1 MRNLTLL
8 TDLYQLTMANAY
20 YLKGMHDRRA
30 VFDLYFRRNGKINYA
45 VAAGLEQACEY
56 VRDFRFSEGDVEYLK
71 GLKIFDAAFLK
82 YLAEL
87 RFTGDIYAVEE
98 GTIAFPDEPLMI
110 VDAPVLQAQLLETAL
125 LNIVSHQTLI
135 ATKASNIC
143 VAAEG
148 APVVEFGLRRAQG
161 PDAGVYG
168 ARAAMIGGCR
178 ATSNVLAA
186 KLFGVPPSGTMAH
199 SFVLCFPDELTAFR
213 EYASLYPDN
222 CTLLVDTYD
231 TLRSGVPSA
240 VKLFT
245 ELKEKQGYLK
255 SAAIRIDSGDLA
267 YLSKKARAL
276 LDAAD
281 LGEVKIIVSNEIDEE
296 LIASL
301 KNQRARI
308 DGWGVGTK
316 LITSGNLP
324 SLGGVY
330 KMAAFADGGGALQP
344 KIKLSDTLEKITNPG
359 VKEVYRFYSGETGKA
374 LADLIALRDEK
385 LDFRDG
391 FTIVHPTE
399 RWKKTALTN
408 FRARK
413 LLVKVFAGGEQV
425 YRPPA
430 VPEISA
436 YRARELETFWEE
448 ITRNVNPHIY
458 KVDLSEGLY
467 DLKTSLIE
475 EMQV

>member
-20 YLKGMHDRRA
+20 YLKGMHSRRA

-56 VRDFRFSEGDVEYLK
+56 VQDFHFSEEDLEYLK
-71 GLKIFDAAFLK
+71 KLKLFDDGFLK
-82 YLAEL
+82 YLGEL
-87 RFTGDIYAVEE
+87 KFTGDLWSAEE
-98 GTIAFPDEPLMI
+98 GTVIFPDEPILI
-110 VDAPVLQAQLLETAL
+110 VDAPILQAQLLETAL
-125 LNIVSHQTLI
+125 LNIINHQTLI
-135 ATKASNIC
+135 ATKAANIC
-143 VAAEG
+143 TAAEG

-168 ARAAMIGGCR
+168 ARAAVIGGCR

-186 KLFGVPPSGTMAH
+186 KMFHIPPSGTMAH
-199 SFVLCFPDELTAFR
+199 SFIMCFSDELTAFR
-213 EYASLYPDN
+213 EYASLYPDA

-231 TLRSGVPSA
+231 TLKSGVPA
-240 VKLFT
+240 AIELFT
-245 ELKEKQGYLK
+245 ELKAVRTLK

-267 YLSKKARAL
+267 YLSKKARTM
-276 LDAAD
+276 LDAAG
-281 LGEVKIIVSNEIDEE
+281 LQEVKIMASNEIDEE

-301 KNQRARI
+301 KSQHARI

-316 LITSGNLP
+316 LITSDNMP

-330 KMAAFADGGGALQP
+330 KMAAFAAENGNLEP
-344 KIKLSDTLEKITNPG
+344 KIKLSNTLEKITNPG
-359 VKEVYRFYSGETGKA
+359 FKELYRFYSLETGKA
-374 LADLIALRDEK
+374 LADLVALKDEA

-399 RWKKTALTN
+399 RWKKTALN
-408 FRARK
+408 GFRVRK
-413 LLVKVFAGGEQV
+413 LLVKIFGAGKRL
-425 YRPPA
+425 YASPA
-430 VPEISA
+430 VSDIA
-436 YRARELETFWEE
+436 TTRAREMETFWEE
-448 ITRNVNPHIY
+448 ITRNQNPHIY

-467 DLKTSLIE
+467 RLKTELIE
-475 EMQV
+475 KMQV